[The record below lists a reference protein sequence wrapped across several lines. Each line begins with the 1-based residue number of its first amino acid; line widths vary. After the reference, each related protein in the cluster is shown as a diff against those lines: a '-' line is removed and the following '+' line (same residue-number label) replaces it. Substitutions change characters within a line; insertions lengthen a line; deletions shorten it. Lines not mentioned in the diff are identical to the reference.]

1 MKRIAR
7 LAALVGLGLGLIS
20 GPAKAQ
26 TPIEMIITDELST
39 THWSTKI
46 IDDYAKTIQERTQG
60 RIVPKVF
67 HAGTLYKDQDA
78 VAALGSG
85 AVHMVWPVAV
95 RLETIAP
102 ETGVISLPFAITDEM
117 MMHQGA
123 PEAIGKFLSQYVEPS
138 GIRVMGLART
148 ADLFFIFRDQ
158 FIEKIGDLEGQKV
171 RVTGGRVLL
180 NLMREF
186 GASPVSMSAADMA
199 PALMQGAIDGIFTSA
214 GGWEIVGP
222 SAAPKA
228 SLVPG
233 LSLVTYAVLVD
244 DAWLKGLPEDLR
256 KVVED
261 TTLELIR
268 TNWPVAKKLDQET
281 FDRMLKNGGE
291 AKQVSDQAREE
302 FRKAA
307 LEANKEFIDRHPD
320 VWAKFQE
327 VTKPFQSTQ

>member
-1 MKRIAR
+1 
-7 LAALVGLGLGLIS
+7 
-20 GPAKAQ
+20 
-26 TPIEMIITDELST
+26 TDELST

-171 RVTGGRVLL
+171 RV
-180 NLMREF
+180 
-186 GASPVSMSAADMA
+186 
-199 PALMQGAIDGIFTSA
+199 
-214 GGWEIVGP
+214 
-222 SAAPKA
+222 
-228 SLVPG
+228 
-233 LSLVTYAVLVD
+233 
-244 DAWLKGLPEDLR
+244 
-256 KVVED
+256 
-261 TTLELIR
+261 
-268 TNWPVAKKLDQET
+268 
-281 FDRMLKNGGE
+281 
-291 AKQVSDQAREE
+291 
-302 FRKAA
+302 
-307 LEANKEFIDRHPD
+307 
-320 VWAKFQE
+320 
-327 VTKPFQSTQ
+327 